1 MRLGDIITM
10 VTLGIIIVAAII
22 IVANFQT
29 AVEGMSLPDP
39 QAQLA
44 NTTIW
49 NVYTGL
55 QLAGIGIII
64 LAAVGI
70 IALILGAFGGG
81 GRGR

>member
-29 AVEGMSLPDP
+29 AVLQMNLPNQQEG
-39 QAQLA
+39 LA
-44 NTTIW
+44 NTTIT

-81 GRGR
+81 RK

>member
-22 IVANFQT
+22 IVANFQS
-29 AVEGMSLPDP
+29 AVLQMNLPSQQEG
-39 QAQLA
+39 LA
-44 NTTIW
+44 NTTIT

-81 GRGR
+81 RK

>member
-22 IVANFQT
+22 IVANFQS
-29 AVEGMSLPDP
+29 AVLQMNLGAE
-39 QAQLA
+39 QEQLA
-44 NTTIW
+44 NSTLT

-70 IALILGAFGGG
+70 IALILGAFTP
-81 GRGR
+81 RGR